1 MQEPSFPYPVR
12 SRDAFNLLSAL
23 DAYDLAGQTLVASW
37 LDMEVY
43 ADFSAKVDAIREHG
57 ATVPALTVL
66 SLQLVIAH
74 SELVSTLWQNASVGV
89 GPERMGEVQARHS
102 EAIESLRAAAVCML
116 RND

>member
-1 MQEPSFPYPVR
+1 MQASPLPYAVR
-12 SRDAFNLLSAL
+12 SRDAFDLLSAL
-23 DAYDLAGQTLVASW
+23 DAYDVAAQRLVASW

-43 ADFSAKVDAIREHG
+43 SDFSRKVDAIRDHG
-57 ATVPALTVL
+57 AAVPALTVL

-89 GPERMGEVQARHS
+89 STEGMRDVQDRHTAAV
-102 EAIESLRAAAVCML
+102 EALRASATRLL